1 MKRIPVALLCLC
13 LFIVSMVEAEARR
26 CEITPVNLT
35 CEKMAQP
42 NCIDVV
48 KPRLSWVNAPAD
60 DSVKGAGQSAY
71 RIRVATSC
79 DRLGK
84 ADLWDSRKVRSE
96 QSVFVPYAGKLLSSG
111 QQVWWQV
118 KVWDGKGKASEWS
131 EPAQWRMGVMNPEE
145 WCAEWIGA
153 PWQDEWEAKN
163 TTPAPYFRKEVNLDK
178 KIASAVAFVT
188 GLGYFEFY
196 VNGEKIGDEVL
207 VPNFTNYSKRPRLPK
222 ISIAIEDNF
231 RGYRVMYLTYDITES
246 LKQGENALGMIVG
259 NGWYNTHTRRW
270 PAAYGSPRML
280 CQIKVTYEDG
290 SEEVI
295 VSDESWKVKESAIVY
310 NDEYIGE
317 TYDARQETA
326 DWCSVG
332 CDESTWQNAVLREA
346 PTGELCASYAPL
358 DKVIETLKPVSFEK
372 TDKGWEVDFGK
383 EISGWLRFDGVMASN
398 GDVLQV
404 KYVSESP
411 VGTQKYIFGDG
422 ECKDYAPKFAW
433 YVFRKAII
441 TGAELNKENVV
452 AEVVNTDVRADAEF
466 STSNPLLNQI
476 NTIWR
481 RSLEDNLHGGVMS
494 DCPHREKSPYTG
506 DGQVCCETV
515 MANYDCYTFY
525 HKWLRDMRDA
535 QNVETGHVPNS
546 APWQPGCGGGVGW
559 GAAVNIMPWE
569 MYRHF
574 GDVQLLEESY
584 FTMTEQMRFMMKYI
598 TEEGIMD
605 CKNEIVNGDHRFD
618 RWLRLGEWVA
628 PHGLPA
634 NHLVHTYFLW
644 RCADVT
650 SKAAA
655 VLGKADDEKKYRELA
670 ESVKAAFHKKYYDP
684 ETKSY
689 GDYGANV
696 FALHMGVPQ
705 ECLADVVETF
715 RTELT
720 EKYGRHLNTGIFG
733 TRRLFEML
741 AQNGLNDLAYEIIN
755 QKDYPSFGWW
765 IEQGATTTWERWDG
779 KDSRNHPMF
788 GGGLT
793 WFYNTLAG
801 VNIDETQPGYKH
813 TIIKPLLLKDL
824 EQVTYSKMTPYG
836 QLKVEIEHKD
846 FTGKMTVTVPVG
858 ATADVYLPH
867 TCAPQRLSQGTYTL
881 MFSDKSESEIYSTTA
896 YTWKAESV
904 LSDTLKAYAPT
915 AMSLKT
921 NALSRK
927 GKSLGWTCRNDIS
940 KYGVFKG
947 SSTLETALYNLA
959 VDEMVNNIEK
969 DGTLRTGA
977 LWGGVWTRDVSYS
990 AILSLS
996 YMVPE
1001 NVRTSLE
1008 VKIDE
1013 LGRIIQDTGT
1023 GGSWP
1028 CSSDRVIWAVAAWK
1042 VYLATGD
1049 EQWLKKAYHVILK
1062 SLESDLHMLYDKNTG
1077 LYRGESSFIDWRQQS
1092 YPLWMQPADI
1102 YMSECLGTN
1111 VVYSEV
1117 FENVASMAEVLGDK
1131 KISKD
1136 YRKRASDLRRAV
1148 NDNFWLSDKGYYG
1161 SFLYGRNS
1169 LIQSGRS
1176 ETLGESLAILWDVAD
1191 KSRSAKI
1198 MKSMPVSAWGPAIF
1212 WPQISSQPDY
1222 HNNATWPFV
1231 TSYWG
1236 MAAAKTGNESALLHA
1251 LGSNVRSAAIYATN
1265 YENFTNSTG
1274 NPYTTKLNSH
1284 NMLWGLSGFM
1294 GLFHKTF
1301 FGFEFTQEGLYF
1313 HPCVPKVL
1321 DGRRTLEGFPYRGM
1335 LLDISVS
1342 GSGNVVR
1349 KFTLD
1354 GKTLS
1359 RPFIPAD
1366 LTGKHEVVI
1375 ELAGEF
1381 PSSSINVRNYTPAP
1395 EYPVVQS
1402 KGDTLVWN
1410 PVEKCEYAVV
1420 HNGNIVAQVTDS
1432 KFVLPSDS
1440 TGEWQVIP
1448 IDGCGVSG
1456 FASEPLRIYPETIS
1470 IPLDVRIDEIH
1481 GMQTV
1486 VSFVVPEDGTYVL
1499 DWRYANGNGS
1509 VTGYNMCSSRTL
1521 VLDSEKVGVCVFPQ
1535 RGKGDWADSGWSSP
1549 VVLDLAAGKH
1559 IVEIHYNDDDVNM
1572 NVKVDNARIME
1583 LRLVRID

>member
-1 MKRIPVALLCLC
+1 MGLSVAS
-13 LFIVSMVEAEARR
+13 VSEVYAAS
-26 CEITPVNLT
+26 CEIKPVSLT
-35 CEKMAQP
+35 CEKMVQP
-42 NCIDVV
+42 NCIDVPQ
-48 KPRLSWVNAPAD
+48 PRLSWINSPVD
-60 DSVKGAGQSAY
+60 DSVKGACQSAY
-71 RIRVATSC
+71 RIRVASSRE
-79 DRLGK
+79 DLAK
-84 ADLWDSRKVRSE
+84 ADLWDSGKVKSD
-96 QSVFVPYAGKLLSSG
+96 QSVFVPYDGKTLSSG

-118 KVWDGKGKASEWS
+118 KVWDGSGKASDWS
-131 EPAQWRMGVMNPEE
+131 EPARWRMGVMNPEE
-145 WCAEWIGA
+145 WCARWIGA
-153 PWQDEWEAKN
+153 PWQEEWEEKN
-163 TTPAPYFRKEVNLDK
+163 TTPAPYFRKEVDLNRK
-178 KIASAVAFVT
+178 VASAVAFVT

-196 VNGEKIGDEVL
+196 VNGDKIGDEVL
-207 VPNFTNYSKRPRLPK
+207 VPNFTNYSKRPHLPK

-231 RGYRVMYLTYDITES
+231 RGYRVMYLTYDITEA
-246 LKQGENALGMIVG
+246 LRQGRNALGMIVG

-290 SEEVI
+290 SEEI
-295 VSDESWKVKESAIVY
+295 IISDESWKVKESAIVY

-317 TYDARQETA
+317 TYDARQETE

-332 CDESTWQNAVLREA
+332 CDESSWKNAVPREA
-346 PTGELCASYAPL
+346 PTGVLCASYAPL
-358 DKVIETLKPVSFEK
+358 DKVIETLRPVSFEK
-372 TDKGWEVDFGK
+372 TEKGWEVDFGK
-383 EISGWLRFDGVMASN
+383 EISGWLRFDGVKASS

-404 KYVSESP
+404 KYVCESP
-411 VGTQKYIFGDG
+411 VGTQKYIFGEG
-422 ECKDYAPKFAW
+422 ECRDYAPKFAW

-441 TGAELNKENVV
+441 TGVELSEENVV
-452 AEVVNTDVRADAEF
+452 AEVVNTDVRADSEF
-466 STSNPLLNQI
+466 TTSNPLLDQI

-515 MANYDCYTFY
+515 MSNYDCYTFY

-559 GAAVNIMPWE
+559 GAAVNIIPWE

-644 RCADVT
+644 RCADIT
-650 SKAAA
+650 SKAAG
-655 VLGKADDEKKYRELA
+655 VLGKTEDQKKYGDVA
-670 ESVKAAFHKKYYDP
+670 ESVKEAFHKKYYNP
-684 ETKSY
+684 QTKSY

-696 FALHMGVPQ
+696 FALHMGVP
-705 ECLADVVETF
+705 EDCRADVVESF
-715 RTELT
+715 RAELSD
-720 EKYGRHLNTGIFG
+720 KYGKHLNTGIFG
-733 TRRLFEML
+733 TRRLFEVL
-741 AQNGLNDLAYEIIN
+741 AQNGLNELAYEIIN
-755 QKDYPSFGWW
+755 QRDYPSFGWW

-801 VNIDETQPGYKH
+801 VNIDESQPGYKH
-813 TIIKPLLLKDL
+813 VVIRPQLLKDL
-824 EQVTYSKMTPYG
+824 ERVTYSKKTPYG
-836 QLKVEIEHKD
+836 MLKVEISHKD
-846 FTGKMTVTVPVG
+846 FNGQMTVTVPVG
-858 ATADVYLPH
+858 STATVYVPH
-867 TCAPQRLSQGTYTL
+867 SCTPEHLSQGTHVL
-881 MFSDKSESEIYSTTA
+881 KFSDKSENGIYSTAT
-896 YTWKAESV
+896 YSWEMESV
-904 LSDTLKAYAPT
+904 SSDTLKAYAPT
-915 AMSLKT
+915 VMSLKT

-927 GKSLGWTCRNDIS
+927 GEPLGWTCRNDIS

-947 SSTLETALYNLA
+947 NSTLETALYNLA

-1001 NVRTSLE
+1001 HVMTSLN

-1049 EQWLKKAYHVILK
+1049 VQWLRKAYSVVLK
-1062 SLESDLHMLYDKNTG
+1062 SLESDHHALYDSKTG

-1111 VVYSEV
+1111 VVYAKV
-1117 FENVASMAEVLGDK
+1117 FETVASMAGELGERSVAK
-1131 KISKD
+1131 E
-1136 YRKRASDLRRAV
+1136 YRGRAADLHKAI
-1148 NDNFWLSDKGYYG
+1148 NENFWLSDKGYYG

-1191 KSRSAKI
+1191 SDRSEQI
-1198 MKSMPVSAWGPAIF
+1198 ISSMPVSAWGPAIF

-1231 TSYWG
+1231 TSYYG
-1236 MAAAKTGNESALLHA
+1236 MAAAKAGNEKALLHA
-1251 LGSNVRSAAIYATN
+1251 LGSNVRSAALYATN

-1274 NPYTTKLNSH
+1274 NPYTTRLNSH

-1294 GLFHKTF
+1294 GLFHKAF
-1301 FGFEFTQEGLYF
+1301 FGIELTEDGMWFS
-1313 HPCVPKVL
+1313 PCVPES
-1321 DGRRTLEGFPYRGM
+1321 LEGERSLTGVPYRGM
-1335 LLDISVS
+1335 LLDIKVS
-1342 GSGNVVR
+1342 GRGNR
-1349 KFTLD
+1349 IKTFCLD
-1354 GKTLS
+1354 GRRQPKA
-1359 RPFIPAD
+1359 FVPAS
-1366 LTGKHEVVI
+1366 LTGTHQVTI
-1375 ELAGEF
+1375 ELTGEF
-1381 PSSSINVRNYTPAP
+1381 SESSVDIQGYTPAP
-1395 EYPVVQS
+1395 EYPSVSVQD
-1402 KGDTLVWN
+1402 GALVWN
-1410 PVEKCEYAVV
+1410 AVGKCSYKVLRD
-1420 HNGNIVAQVTDS
+1420 GNVAAETS
-1432 KFVLPSDS
+1432 ECRFVLPEDNA
-1440 TGEWQVIP
+1440 GEWQVVSV
-1448 IDGCGVSG
+1448 DENGVAG
-1456 FASEPLRIYPETIS
+1456 FASEPLEIYPLTVS
-1470 IPLDVRIDEIH
+1470 VPVDVKVDEIK
-1481 GMQTV
+1481 GEQVSVTV
-1486 VSFVVPEDGTYVL
+1486 DVPEDGEYVL
-1499 DWRYANGNGS
+1499 DWLYSNGNGS
-1509 VTGYNMCSSRTL
+1509 VTGYNHCSTRTL
-1521 VLDSEKVGVCVFPQ
+1521 YVDTQMVGVSVFPQ
-1535 RGKGDWADSGWSSP
+1535 RGKNDWKAAGWSSP
-1549 VVLDLAAGKH
+1549 VVVKLTKGAHTVALRYLDT
-1559 IVEIHYNDDDVNM
+1559 DVNM
-1572 NVKVDNARIME
+1572 NIRKDNAHVRE
-1583 LRLVRID
+1583 LRLRYL

>member
-1 MKRIPVALLCLC
+1 MKRIPVALLSLC
-13 LFIVSMVEAEARR
+13 LFIVSMVETEARR
-26 CEITPVNLT
+26 CEISPVTLT

-42 NCIDVV
+42 NCIDVPQ
-48 KPRLSWVNAPAD
+48 PRLSWINAPAD

-71 RIRVATSC
+71 RIRVASS
-79 DRLGK
+79 REGLAK
-84 ADLWDSRKVRSE
+84 PDLWDSRKVMSD
-96 QSVFVPYAGKLLSSG
+96 QSVFVPYAGKPLSSG

-118 KVWDGKGKASEWS
+118 KVWDGNGKASEWS
-131 EPAQWRMGVMNPEE
+131 QPAQWRMGVMNPEE

-280 CQIKVTYEDG
+280 CQVKVTYEDG

-332 CDESTWQNAVLREA
+332 CDESSWKNAVPRDA
-346 PTGELCASYAPL
+346 PTGVLCASYAPL
-358 DKVIETLKPVSFEK
+358 DKVIETLRPVSFEK
-372 TDKGWEVDFGK
+372 TEKGWEVDFGK
-383 EISGWLRFDGVMASN
+383 EISGWLRFDGVKASN

-515 MANYDCYTFY
+515 MANYDCHAFY

-650 SKAAA
+650 SKAAG
-655 VLGKADDEKKYRELA
+655 VLGKTDDEKKYRELA
-670 ESVKAAFHKKYYDP
+670 ESVKAAFHKKYYDS

-696 FALHMGVPQ
+696 FALHMGVP
-705 ECLADVVETF
+705 EDCRADVVESF
-715 RTELT
+715 RKELAD
-720 EKYGRHLNTGIFG
+720 KYGRHLNTGIFG

-846 FTGKMTVTVPVG
+846 FAGKMTVTVPVG
-858 ATADVYLPH
+858 ATATVYVPH
-867 TCAPQRLSQGTYTL
+867 CSTPVHLEQGTYAIE
-881 MFSDKSESEIYSTTA
+881 FSDKSESEVYSTTA
-896 YTWKAESV
+896 YTWNAVSV
-904 LSDTLKAYAPT
+904 LSDTLKAFAPT
-915 AMSLKT
+915 VMSLNT

-927 GKSLGWTCRNDIS
+927 GKPLGWTCRNDIS
-940 KYGVFKG
+940 KYGVFTG
-947 SSTLETALYNLA
+947 ASTLETALYNLA
-959 VDEMVNNIEK
+959 VDEMVNNIEN

-1049 EQWLKKAYHVILK
+1049 EQWLKKAYPVILK
-1062 SLESDLHMLYDKNTG
+1062 SLESDFHVLYDKETG

-1092 YPLWMQPADI
+1092 YPLWMQPVDI

-1117 FENVASMAEVLGDK
+1117 LETVASMAEVLGDK
-1131 KISKD
+1131 KVMKE
-1136 YRKRASDLRRAV
+1136 YRSMADDLRKAI
-1148 NDNFWLSDKGYYG
+1148 NDNFWIAGKGYYG

-1169 LIQSGRS
+1169 LIPSGRS

-1191 KSRSAKI
+1191 NGKAGTI
-1198 MKSMPVSAWGPAIF
+1198 MKNMPVSIWGPAIF

-1231 TSYWG
+1231 TSYYG
-1236 MAAAKTGNESALLHA
+1236 MAAAKAGNESALLHA

-1274 NPYTTKLNSH
+1274 NPYTTRLNSH

-1294 GLFHKTF
+1294 GLFHKAF
-1301 FGFEFTQEGLYF
+1301 FGLELTKDGLAF
-1313 HPCVPKVL
+1313 SPCVPKSL
-1321 DGRRTLEGFPYRGM
+1321 EGERSLEGFPYREM
-1335 LLDISVS
+1335 LLDIKVT
-1342 GSGNVVR
+1342 GSGYCV
-1349 KFTLD
+1349 KSFCLD
-1354 GKTLS
+1354 GKRQKKAFVPASLS
-1359 RPFIPAD
+1359 GRHQVTIE
-1366 LTGKHEVVI
+1366 LTGDFTE
-1375 ELAGEF
+1375 
-1381 PSSSINVRNYTPAP
+1381 SSIDIQDYTPAP
-1395 EYPVVQS
+1395 EYPSVSV
-1402 KGDTLVWN
+1402 KEGALVWDKIGDCSYK
-1410 PVEKCEYAVV
+1410 VLR
-1420 HNGNIVAQVTDS
+1420 NGKVAATAIDS
-1432 KFVLPSDS
+1432 HYDLPDENA
-1440 TGEWQVIP
+1440 GEWQVIAV
-1448 IDGCGVSG
+1448 DGKGIEG
-1456 FASEPLRIYPETIS
+1456 FASEPLEIYPVAVAVPVDVKINEMKGTQVS
-1470 IPLDVRIDEIH
+1470 VSLD
-1481 GMQTV
+1481 
-1486 VSFVVPEDGTYVL
+1486 VPEDGTYAL
-1499 DWRYANGNGS
+1499 DWLYSNGNGS
-1509 VTGYNMCSSRTL
+1509 ITGYNHCSTRTL
-1521 VLDSEKVGVCVFPQ
+1521 YVDSEQAGVSIFPQ
-1535 RGKGDWADSGWSSP
+1535 RGKNDWNAEGWSNP
-1549 VVLDLAAGKH
+1549 VELKLKKGIHQVELRYLDT
-1559 IVEIHYNDDDVNM
+1559 DVNM
-1572 NVKVDNARIME
+1572 NIKVDNAQVRQLRIRQ
-1583 LRLVRID
+1583 L